1 MQTLHAMPTQ
11 TSLKKRLLIFVSG
24 FSLLL
29 GGVLIATAYWIS
41 LGELD
46 EILDVSDRIAVIHD
60 GSIHGIVLPA
70 ETTKQELGKLMA
82 GGHLK

>member
-1 MQTLHAMPTQ
+1 
-11 TSLKKRLLIFVSG
+11 
-24 FSLLL
+24 
-29 GGVLIATAYWIS
+29 
-41 LGELD
+41 LD

-70 ETTKQELGKLMA
+70 ETSKQELGKLMA